1 MGGIQN
7 LLETYSIGQQRLV
20 EAIWM
25 RLVKA
30 EGKVLQM
37 SILMGTALKR
47 QRELRLGNQ
56 VIILDTLLR
65 MLS

>member
-1 MGGIQN
+1 VGGIQN